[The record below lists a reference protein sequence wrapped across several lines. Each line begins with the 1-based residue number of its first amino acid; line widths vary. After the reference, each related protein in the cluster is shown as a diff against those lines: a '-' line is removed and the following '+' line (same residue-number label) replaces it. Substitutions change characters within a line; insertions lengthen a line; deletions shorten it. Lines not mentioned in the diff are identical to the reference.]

1 MNLYGRNSIF
11 ERLKINP
18 KSIKRILLEE
28 GKDLSAIRR
37 LCKSKG
43 IPFNCFPQARF
54 DKFSRNIRSQGVIAE
69 VEEFQYANLEDILQ
83 PEGNGLASHSQS
95 QESAKEKPP
104 IILFLDNLNDPQNL
118 GAILRTCGCFGGFA
132 VVLPKHDS
140 VEVTDAALRVASGTE
155 NYVPVAKVNG
165 LLPAVILA
173 KERGFWIGGA
183 MTTGGQDIASV
194 RLNFPLGLIIGSEAK
209 GIRQSL
215 AKELDFGLSIPMH
228 TGGLS
233 FNAAT
238 AAAIFAYEAIRQRR
252 KQN

>member
-54 DKFSRNIRSQGVIAE
+54 DKFSRGVRSQGVIAD
-69 VEEFQYANLEDILQ
+69 VEEFQYANLEDILE
-83 PEGNGLASHSQS
+83 PE
-95 QESAKEKPP
+95 KEKPP

-140 VEVTDAALRVASGTE
+140 VEVTEAALRVASGTE

-165 LLPAVILA
+165 LLPAVILV

-215 AKELDFGLSIPMH
+215 TKELDFGLSIPMH

-252 KQN
+252 KQS

>member
-69 VEEFQYANLEDILQ
+69 VEEFQYANLEDILEPAQ
-83 PEGNGLASHSQS
+83 
-95 QESAKEKPP
+95 EKPP

-165 LLPAVILA
+165 LLPAIISA

-215 AKELDFGLSIPMH
+215 TKELDFGLSIPMH

-238 AAAIFAYEAIRQRR
+238 AAAIFAYEAIRQKR

>member
-69 VEEFQYANLEDILQ
+69 VEEFQYANLEEILE
-83 PEGNGLASHSQS
+83 P
-95 QESAKEKPP
+95 AKEKPP

-165 LLPAVILA
+165 LLSAVILA

-252 KQN
+252 KQA

>member
-43 IPFNCFPQARF
+43 IPFNCFPQVRF
-54 DKFSRNIRSQGVIAE
+54 DKFSRGVRSQGVIAE
-69 VEEFQYANLEDILQ
+69 VEEFQYANLEDILE
-83 PEGNGLASHSQS
+83 P
-95 QESAKEKPP
+95 AKEKPP

-140 VEVTDAALRVASGTE
+140 VEVTEAALRVASGTE

-183 MTTGGQDIASV
+183 MTTGGQDIASA

-215 AKELDFGLSIPMH
+215 TKELDFGLSIPMH

-252 KQN
+252 KQS

>member
-28 GKDLSAIRR
+28 GKDLSAVSR

-54 DKFSRNIRSQGVIAE
+54 DKFSRGIRSQGVIAE
-69 VEEFQYANLEDILQ
+69 VTDFQYTSFEDILQ
-83 PEGNGLASHSQS
+83 PPKG
-95 QESAKEKPP
+95 KPP
-104 IILFLDNLNDPQNL
+104 VVLFLDNLNDPQNL
-118 GAILRTCGCFGGFA
+118 GAILRTCGCFGGLA
-132 VVLPKHDS
+132 VVLPRHDS
-140 VEVTDAALRVASGTE
+140 VEVTEATLRVAAGTE

-165 LLPAVILA
+165 LLPAITLA

-183 MTTGGQDIASV
+183 LTTGGQDIASA

-215 AKELDFGLSIPMH
+215 AKELDFELSIPMH

-252 KQN
+252 KQS

>member
-54 DKFSRNIRSQGVIAE
+54 DKFTRGVRSQGVIAE
-69 VEEFQYANLEDILQ
+69 VEEFQYANLEDILD
-83 PEGNGLASHSQS
+83 PE
-95 QESAKEKPP
+95 KVKPP

-140 VEVTDAALRVASGTE
+140 VEVTEAALRVASGTE

-183 MTTGGQDIASV
+183 MTIGGQDIASV

-215 AKELDFGLSIPMH
+215 TKELDFGLSIPMH

-252 KQN
+252 KQS

>member
-54 DKFSRNIRSQGVIAE
+54 DKFSRGVRSQGVIAE
-69 VEEFQYANLEDILQ
+69 VEEFQYANLEDILE
-83 PEGNGLASHSQS
+83 PE
-95 QESAKEKPP
+95 KEKPA

-140 VEVTDAALRVASGTE
+140 VEVTEAALRVASGTE

-215 AKELDFGLSIPMH
+215 TKELDFGLSIPMH

-252 KQN
+252 KQA

>member
-1 MNLYGRNSIF
+1 MNLYGRNSVF
-11 ERLKINP
+11 ERLKVNP

-28 GKDLSAIRR
+28 GKDLSSIRR
-37 LCKSKG
+37 LCHSKG

-54 DKFSRNIRSQGVIAE
+54 DKFSRNVRSQGVIAE
-69 VEEFQYANLEDILQ
+69 IEEFQYASLEDILE
-83 PEGNGLASHSQS
+83 P
-95 QESAKEKPP
+95 AKEKPP

-140 VEVTDAALRVASGTE
+140 VEVTEAALRVASGTE

-165 LLPAVILA
+165 LLPAIVLA

-183 MTTGGQDIASV
+183 LTTGGQDIASV

-238 AAAIFAYEAIRQRR
+238 AAAIFAYEAIRQKR
-252 KQN
+252 KQA

>member
-1 MNLYGRNSIF
+1 M
-11 ERLKINP
+11 
-18 KSIKRILLEE
+18 EE
-28 GKDLSAIRR
+28 GKDLSSIKR
-37 LCKSKG
+37 LCKSNG

-69 VEEFQYANLEDILQ
+69 VEEFQYANLEDILDPQ
-83 PEGNGLASHSQS
+83 KL
-95 QESAKEKPP
+95 KPP

-140 VEVTDAALRVASGTE
+140 VEVTEAALRVASGTE

-215 AKELDFGLSIPMH
+215 TKELDFGLSIPMH

-252 KQN
+252 KQS

>member
-28 GKDLSAIRR
+28 GKDLSSIRR
-37 LCKSKG
+37 LSKSNG

-69 VEEFQYANLEDILQ
+69 VEEFQYANLEDILD
-83 PEGNGLASHSQS
+83 PE
-95 QESAKEKPP
+95 KVKPP

-140 VEVTDAALRVASGTE
+140 VEVTEAALRVASGTE

-183 MTTGGQDIASV
+183 MTTGGQDIASI

-215 AKELDFGLSIPMH
+215 TKELDFGLSIPMH

-238 AAAIFAYEAIRQRR
+238 AAAIFAYEAIRQKR
-252 KQN
+252 KQS